1 MTPLK
6 SDFDVKLNG
15 TTTSIESVSISG
27 GKIIINLSKT
37 MTPHSDSDP
46 QVLTLNY
53 TKNSST
59 TYNIRDAGTV
69 Q

>member
-15 TTTSIESVSISG
+15 TTTLESVSISG

-37 MTPHSDSDP
+37 MTHSDSDP
-46 QVLTLNY
+46 QVLH
-53 TKNSST
+53 
-59 TYNIRDAGTV
+59 
-69 Q
+69 